1 MLTKWITRQF
11 SFWGVNNMKPP
22 FANSWFKFDAEN
34 KTIVSAGKSFKVR
47 MMTYEI
53 KVANEFM
60 QNHPETAIV
69 DTDETGLM
77 WITNLEAEENK
88 K

>member
-1 MLTKWITRQF
+1 MF
-11 SFWGVNNMKPP
+11 NPP
-22 FANSWFKFDAEN
+22 FQNSFFKFDTEN

-53 KVANEFM
+53 KVANDFM
-60 QNHPETAIV
+60 RLYPDTAII
-69 DTDETGLM
+69 DTDENGLH
-77 WITNLEAEENK
+77 WIANLDAEDK

>member
-1 MLTKWITRQF
+1 
-11 SFWGVNNMKPP
+11 MKPP
-22 FANSWFKFDAEN
+22 FQNSFLRFDNEN
-34 KTIVSAGKSFKVR
+34 KTIISAGKSFKVR

-60 QNHPETAIV
+60 QKHPETAIM
-69 DTDETGLM
+69 DTDKNGLL
-77 WITNLEAEENK
+77 WIVNFEAEEDK

>member
-1 MLTKWITRQF
+1 
-11 SFWGVNNMKPP
+11 MKPP
-22 FANSWFKFDAEN
+22 FQNSFFTFDNKN
-34 KTIVSAGKSFKVR
+34 KTIVSCGKNFKVR

-60 QNHPETAIV
+60 QKHPQTAII
-69 DTDETGLM
+69 DTDETGLH
-77 WITNLEAEENK
+77 WIANLDAEEDK